1 MARRNPY
8 TTTERSTVLKW
19 LQQFPDNI
27 RHAISKAAEELTA
40 RTAEELIAR
49 TAEELIARTATSLTT
64 QYYSVWRNEEDFRAL
79 TVGSKEG
86 FTHNI
91 KNTPRVEGVFPEE
104 RVLNS
109 VGWLVKNF
117 LNLSS
122 KEQKQFTDILVSIG
136 TINIA
141 NPVIKGNNNK
151 VSIR

>member
-27 RHAISKAAEELTA
+27 RHAMSKAAEELTT
-40 RTAEELIAR
+40 RTAASLI
-49 TAEELIARTATSLTT
+49 T
-64 QYYSVWRNEEDFRAL
+64 QYYTVWKNEEDFRAL

-91 KNTPRVEGVFPEE
+91 KNTPRVESVFPEE
-104 RVLNS
+104 KSLNT
-109 VGWLVKNF
+109 VGWLIKNF
-117 LNLSS
+117 LNMSS

-141 NPVIKGNNNK
+141 NPVIKGNKNK
-151 VSIR
+151 VSIK

>member
-27 RHAISKAAEELTA
+27 RHAMSKAAEELT
-40 RTAEELIAR
+40 T
-49 TAEELIARTATSLTT
+49 RTATSLTT
-64 QYYSVWRNEEDFRAL
+64 QYYTCWKNEEDFLAV

-91 KNTPRVEGVFPEE
+91 KNTPRVEGMFPEE
-104 RVLNS
+104 RSLNT
-109 VGWLVKNF
+109 VGWLIKNF
-117 LNLSS
+117 LNMSS

-141 NPVIKGNNNK
+141 NPVIKGNKNK
-151 VSIR
+151 VSIK

>member
-1 MARRNPY
+1 MRINRY
-8 TTTERSTVLKW
+8 TDTERTIVLKW
-19 LQQFPDNI
+19 LQQYPDNLKY
-27 RHAISKAAEELTA
+27 AFEKASEEIGTRA
-40 RTAEELIAR
+40 SR
-49 TAEELIARTATSLTT
+49 SLTIK
-64 QYYSVWRNEEDFRAL
+64 YYTCWKNEEDFLAI
-79 TVGSKEG
+79 TVGSKKG
-86 FTHNI
+86 FTQNV

-104 RVLNS
+104 RALNS

-151 VSIR
+151 VSIK

>member
-27 RHAISKAAEELTA
+27 KHAMSKAAEELT
-40 RTAEELIAR
+40 T
-49 TAEELIARTATSLTT
+49 RTATALIT
-64 QYYSVWRNEEDFRAL
+64 QYYAVWKNEEDFRAL

-104 RVLNS
+104 RSLNT
-109 VGWLVKNF
+109 VGWLIKNF
-117 LNLSS
+117 LNMSS

-141 NPVIKGNNNK
+141 NSVIKGNKNK
-151 VSIR
+151 VSIK

>member
-27 RHAISKAAEELTA
+27 RHAMSKAAEELT
-40 RTAEELIAR
+40 T
-49 TAEELIARTATSLTT
+49 RTATSLIT
-64 QYYSVWRNEEDFRAL
+64 QYYAVWKNEEDFRAL

-104 RVLNS
+104 RSLNT
-109 VGWLVKNF
+109 VGWLIKNF
-117 LNLSS
+117 LNMSS

-141 NPVIKGNNNK
+141 NPVIKGNKNK
-151 VSIR
+151 VSIK

>member
-27 RHAISKAAEELTA
+27 SHAMSKAAEELT
-40 RTAEELIAR
+40 T
-49 TAEELIARTATSLTT
+49 RTATSLTIR
-64 QYYSVWRNEEDFRAL
+64 YYRFWRNEEDFRAL

-104 RVLNS
+104 RSLNT
-109 VGWLVKNF
+109 VGWLIKNF
-117 LNLSS
+117 LNMSS
-122 KEQKQFTDILVSIG
+122 KEQKQFTNILVSIG

-141 NPVIKGNNNK
+141 NPVIKGNKNK
-151 VSIR
+151 VSIK

>member
-27 RHAISKAAEELTA
+27 SHAMSKAAEELT
-40 RTAEELIAR
+40 T
-49 TAEELIARTATSLTT
+49 RTATSLTT
-64 QYYSVWRNEEDFRAL
+64 QYYTVWKNEEDFRAL
-79 TVGSKEG
+79 TIGSKEG

-91 KNTPRVEGVFPEE
+91 KNTHRVEGVFPEE
-104 RVLNS
+104 RSLNT
-109 VGWLVKNF
+109 VGWRIKNF
-117 LNLSS
+117 LNMSS

-141 NPVIKGNNNK
+141 NPVIKGNKNK
-151 VSIR
+151 VSIK